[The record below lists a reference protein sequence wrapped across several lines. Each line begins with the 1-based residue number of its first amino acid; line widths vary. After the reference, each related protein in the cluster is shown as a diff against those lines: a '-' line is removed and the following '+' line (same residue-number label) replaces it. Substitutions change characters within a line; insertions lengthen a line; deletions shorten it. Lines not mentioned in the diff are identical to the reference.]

1 MNAKTPKWNFYRQ
14 ELNNSSMQ
22 NEAIWYFSAKV
33 SPLKIS
39 EKVQFANSTSAAYN

>member
-1 MNAKTPKWNFYRQ
+1 MNAKTPKCNLYRQ

-33 SPLKIS
+33 ILLKIS
-39 EKVQFANSTSAAYN
+39 EKLQFANSMSAEYS

>member
-1 MNAKTPKWNFYRQ
+1 MQKPQKCNFYRQ
-14 ELNNSSMQ
+14 ELYSSSMQ

-39 EKVQFANSTSAAYN
+39 QKLQFANSTSAEYN